1 MPGMKKLV
9 LLVGIVIIVVA
20 VGLVVFGQAPS
31 KSNGPVFTADNQLV
45 KPANYREWVWLSS
58 GLGMTY
64 NSEAQAN
71 ADPHF
76 DNVFVTPEA
85 YQAFLKTGKWPNKT
99 MFVLEF
105 RASRTSGS
113 INKAGHFQ
121 GDLVGIEAEVKD
133 ESRFKERW
141 GFFPFRGNDQRRS
154 RRIPQPPN
162 AWPAILGT
170 APSTTRSFNFIQHY
184 SMLQN
189 RRARSSRHSPRQ
201 SNHPAALS
209 SRSRSGP
216 RDRDRAA

>member
-1 MPGMKKLV
+1 MSYHARHFAGFLV
-9 LLVGIVIIVVA
+9 FVLTIIVGA
-20 VGLVVFGQAPS
+20 AA
-31 KSNGPVFTADNQLV
+31 TAQQSPPNTTRPRFLANNELA
-45 KPANYREWVWLSS
+45 KPDNYREWVWLSS

-64 NSEAQAN
+64 NAEPQAN

-141 GFFPFRGNDQRRS
+141 GFFPFRGNDQTAKPADPATTECLACHS
-154 RRIPQPPN
+154 KNGAVDNTFVQFYPTLLEVAKQKGTLKPAQPE
-162 AWPAILGT
+162 T
-170 APSTTRSFNFIQHY
+170 K
-184 SMLQN
+184 
-189 RRARSSRHSPRQ
+189 
-201 SNHPAALS
+201 
-209 SRSRSGP
+209 
-216 RDRDRAA
+216 

>member
-45 KPANYREWVWLSS
+45 KPVNYREWVWLSS

-64 NSEAQAN
+64 NAEAQAN

-141 GFFPFRGNDQRRS
+141 GFFPFRGNDQTAKPADPATTECLACHS
-154 RRIPQPPN
+154 KNGAVDNTFVQFYPTLLDVAKQKGTLKPAQPE
-162 AWPAILGT
+162 T
-170 APSTTRSFNFIQHY
+170 K
-184 SMLQN
+184 
-189 RRARSSRHSPRQ
+189 
-201 SNHPAALS
+201 
-209 SRSRSGP
+209 
-216 RDRDRAA
+216 